1 MLHNLNP
8 AYRTAWSYGSRT
20 IHSWCKWMPL
30 FFNFDEMKTS
40 RLWQYIHIDIYKRWL
55 LLLIF
60 FIFTLTV
67 SIVGHLDLQSR
78 QTGVPVELTVVPVG
92 FAIAATHWPLV
103 GFAALEERK
112 GEKKRVNSRI
122 IKKKDKIPQQC
133 AGPHLYAQAAGLA
146 LLVHSTLPAGP
157 AEHVGAHFALAVHLL
172 KERTAWAPGSD
183 GLTAHTV
190 ALLIRSSAGLWEVSP
205 SSVHRWRWI
214 SQKWSHFK
222 EGCNQFRWKAPWKI
236 FWL

>member
-1 MLHNLNP
+1 MIII
-8 AYRTAWSYGSRT
+8 AYFFYIYPDSVHRGPPGSSVPSDRRPCGA
-20 IHSWCKWMPL
+20 HSGSCR
-30 FFNFDEMKTS
+30 FC
-40 RLWQYIHIDIYKRWL
+40 HCCH
-55 LLLIF
+55 
-60 FIFTLTV
+60 TLT
-67 SIVGHLDLQSR
+67 SC
-78 QTGVPVELTVVPVG
+78 GVCSSG
-92 FAIAATHWPLV
+92 
-103 GFAALEERK
+103 GKERK
-112 GEKKRVNSRI
+112 GKEKKKKVNSRI

-222 EGCNQFRWKAPWKI
+222 EGCNQFRWKAP
-236 FWL
+236 